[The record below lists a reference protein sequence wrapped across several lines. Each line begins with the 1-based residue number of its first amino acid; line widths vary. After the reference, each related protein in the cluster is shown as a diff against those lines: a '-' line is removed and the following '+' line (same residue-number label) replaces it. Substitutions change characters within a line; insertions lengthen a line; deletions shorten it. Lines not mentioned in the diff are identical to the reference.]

1 MIYLD
6 NAATTLKK
14 PPGVYRAVNDAM
26 RQTAGYARGDH
37 RAAMRAGEMV
47 FNCREEIAQ
56 MFGVENPSQVIFTL
70 NATHAL
76 NIAINAMATRETP
89 VAVTGYEHNA
99 VMRPLVQ
106 RGITPMVLSAPLWD
120 DDALLQRVDEALNR
134 GIKLFI
140 LCHVSNVFG
149 AQIPLEEIAKRLQE
163 GGARLILD
171 ASQSA
176 GVLDIDCKSMPA
188 IAAVCMPGHKA
199 LYGPQGT
206 GVLLCLDET
215 IAKTPFMTGG
225 TGSLSAEMQQP
236 DFLPDAHE
244 SGTPNVPGIAG
255 LLEGVRFVRRI
266 TTHDIRKWEHTLIS
280 HWSSRVKDLGELT
293 LFRGENQT
301 GVISFCAADLPSEVF
316 SSYLTKRGIAT
327 RCGLHCAPLA
337 HRSAGTEEYG
347 TVRISVSAF
356 TTRNEMERCAEI
368 VRAVVNTSK
377 KG

>member
-6 NAATTLKK
+6 NAATTLQK
-14 PPGVYRAVNDAM
+14 PPGVFRAVNDAM
-26 RQTAGYARGDH
+26 RQAAGYARADH
-37 RAAMRAGEMV
+37 NAAMRAGEMV

-56 MFGVENPSQVIFTL
+56 LFGVENPSAVVFTL

-76 NIAINAMATRETP
+76 NIAINAMVTPETR

-106 RGITPMVLSAPLWD
+106 RGIAPVVLSAPLWD
-120 DDALLQRVDEALNR
+120 EQALLARVDEALEQGVR
-134 GIKLFI
+134 LFV

-149 AQIPLEEIAKRLQE
+149 APIPLQEIAKRLHA

-188 IAAVCMPGHKA
+188 LSAVCMPGHKA

-206 GVLLCLDET
+206 GVLICLDEQ
-215 IAKTPFMTGG
+215 IANTPFVTGG

-236 DFLPDAHE
+236 AFLPDAHE

-266 TTHDIRKWEHTLIS
+266 GTQDIRAWEHKLIA
-280 HWSSRVKDLGELT
+280 HWISLVEDMESLT
-293 LFRGENQT
+293 LYRGEKQT
-301 GVISFCAADLPSEVF
+301 GVLSFCVEHLPSEVF
-316 SSYLTKRGIAT
+316 SSHLTRRGIAT

-337 HRSAGTEEYG
+337 HASAGTQENG

-356 TTRNEMERCAEI
+356 TTREEMQRCAETVRTI
-368 VRAVVNTSK
+368 VNRSKNT
-377 KG
+377 